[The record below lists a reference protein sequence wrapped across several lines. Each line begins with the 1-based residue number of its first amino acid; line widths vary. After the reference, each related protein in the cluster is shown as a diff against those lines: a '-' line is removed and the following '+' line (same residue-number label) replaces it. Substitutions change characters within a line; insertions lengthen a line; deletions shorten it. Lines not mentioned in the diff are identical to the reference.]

1 MPYDSQEVIYTK
13 GRFLV
18 EIDMKFAF
26 KSIVAAAAFVAAG
39 VASASTL
46 TLTTAGGATPSVT
59 DQGWNV
65 TGLTGGGNLTF
76 SKGLLTAL
84 NAAGASV
91 TGINPAVFTT
101 TVNTRQAYT
110 AISANAPVTAL
121 SGSFDGSTVT
131 VSDVYTAGGAHIE
144 TVDDGLSNTGGF
156 LDIQN
161 LHVVLTTPTTGVVYA
176 DINGGNGVG
185 VVKGLKMWN
194 ATVGGATS
202 FAAQVGTIGS
212 NNTLTGLVITTE
224 AFDLFAKAT
233 GLNATVGTPALR
245 SVTDFG
251 SIASTITVTASKVG
265 GVGAVPEPSTYA
277 LMGLGLIGMSVV
289 ARRRAK

>member
-1 MPYDSQEVIYTK
+1 MPCDCKKLIYPK

-39 VASASTL
+39 AASAASL
-46 TLTTAGGATPSVT
+46 TLTNAAGATPSVS

-65 TGLTGGGNLTF
+65 SGLTGSGALTF

-84 NAAGASV
+84 NAAGAAV
-91 TGINPAVFTT
+91 TGIDPANFVT

-110 AISANAPVTAL
+110 LIKADAPVTSL
-121 SGSFDGSTVT
+121 SGSFDGTS
-131 VSDVYTAGGAHIE
+131 VSVSSVQTAGGAHIVTE
-144 TVDDGLSNTGGF
+144 DDGLSNTGGF

-161 LHVVLTTPTTGVVYA
+161 LRVELSGATATVYA

-185 VVKGLKMWN
+185 VVNGLKMWN
-194 ATVGGATS
+194 ATLGGATT
-202 FAAQVGTIGS
+202 FAAQEGTIGS
-212 NNTLTGLVITTE
+212 VNTLTGLVITSE
-224 AFDLFAKAT
+224 AFTLFAKAT
-233 GLNATVGTPALR
+233 GLNATVGTPALA

-251 SIASTITVTASKVG
+251 TIASTISVTAKKLPSTG
-265 GVGAVPEPSTYA
+265 LVPEPSTYA